1 MKRVVRGTMVAGAFV
16 LALVG
21 GSCASSNML
30 DSTQGDVNFQIASTS
45 TSSTYPWAH
54 MLIGQMSF
62 SPTSAGGALGD
73 PLAMLP
79 TASSVDLNSSFS
91 VPPLRVTAQA
101 YELNAF
107 QVGFELNIVNSQPVG
122 VGTTGTCNGSVLET
136 LRTKTPNDDS
146 TIVPTCDFTVRTGS
160 STPINVTVDTAGLT
174 ALLVSKY
181 NCATN
186 VYTPPTSAEL
196 LPFLQFQCGP

>member
-1 MKRVVRGTMVAGAFV
+1 MNRVVRGTMVAGAFV
-16 LALVG
+16 LALLG
-21 GSCASSNML
+21 GSCTSSDMI
-30 DSTQGDVNFQIASTS
+30 DSTQGDVTFQIASTS
-45 TSSTYPWAH
+45 TTTTYPWAR
-54 MLIGQMSF
+54 MTIGQMTF
-62 SPTSAGGALGD
+62 SPTAGGGALSD

-101 YELNAF
+101 YQLNAF
-107 QVGFELNIVNSQPVG
+107 QVGFELNIVNSQPAG
-122 VGTTGTCNGSVLET
+122 VGTTGTCNGSALET

-146 TIVPTCDFTVRTGS
+146 TIVPTCEFTVRTGS
-160 STPINVTVDTAGLT
+160 ATPINVTVDTAGLT

-181 NCATN
+181 DCTTN

>member
-1 MKRVVRGTMVAGAFV
+1 VIAVGSRWRVANEPAADQVEALAAALNLPPLLARLLVQRGYGLPDAAKAF
-16 LALVG
+16 LRPSLQAL
-21 GSCASSNML
+21 S
-30 DSTQGDVNFQIASTS
+30 
-45 TSSTYPWAH
+45 
-54 MLIGQMSF
+54 
-62 SPTSAGGALGD
+62 D

-101 YELNAF
+101 YQLNAF
-107 QVGFELNIVNSQPVG
+107 QVGFELNIVNSQPAG
-122 VGTTGTCNGSVLET
+122 VGTTGTCNGSALET

-146 TIVPTCDFTVRTGS
+146 TIVPTCEFTVRTGS
-160 STPINVTVDTAGLT
+160 ATPINVTVDTAGLT

-181 NCATN
+181 DCTTN